1 MKASHLFAAANCAA
15 FCIASAAFMTSCSS
29 RIQKED
35 LCGIWIQPVPGSHI
49 VQGVEL
55 NADGSARSVN
65 MATLLYDSWKLEK
78 ESLILHGLSIGNGVS
93 GEFSD
98 TLGIVKLTPDSLSL
112 QKGSLVL
119 EYFRSIEDCGFS
131 ANPGTV
137 LKGRITFGPEVR
149 KFRPDN
155 EDKDYWVIDK
165 SGYLQERYNES
176 GAAEWS
182 ADAELEVRQT
192 DRSASEFGSEYAG
205 TLQVLRII
213 SCGD

>member
-1 MKASHLFAAANCAA
+1 
-15 FCIASAAFMTSCSS
+15 MTSCSS

-98 TLGIVKLTPDSLSL
+98 TLEILKFTPDSLIL
-112 QKGSLVL
+112 QKGKLIMQYS
-119 EYFRSIEDCGFS
+119 
-131 ANPGTV
+131 
-137 LKGRITFGPEVR
+137 
-149 KFRPDN
+149 
-155 EDKDYWVIDK
+155 K
-165 SGYLQERYNES
+165 SVEE
-176 GAAEWS
+176 
-182 ADAELEVRQT
+182 
-192 DRSASEFGSEYAG
+192 
-205 TLQVLRII
+205 II
-213 SCGD
+213 

>member
-1 MKASHLFAAANCAA
+1 MKTSHLFAAANCAA
-15 FCIASAAFMTSCSS
+15 FCIASATFMTSCSS

-137 LKGRITFGPEVR
+137 MIQ
-149 KFRPDN
+149 
-155 EDKDYWVIDK
+155 
-165 SGYLQERYNES
+165 S
-176 GAAEWS
+176 
-182 ADAELEVRQT
+182 
-192 DRSASEFGSEYAG
+192 
-205 TLQVLRII
+205 
-213 SCGD
+213 